1 MMIKNV
7 LILEDNI
14 KTLQA
19 LQKAIEEQY
28 GSLVKVYAVSTY
40 REACLQAIQS
50 SIDVFV
56 LDIILKPKENG
67 DTSGL
72 RFAQELRN
80 NMRYVLTPI
89 FFLTT
94 LSDPGNQ
101 ALHTVH
107 CFDYLEKPFPPQKAA
122 ELVGKALGFF
132 QINCQSTQITLRKDG
147 ILYVLDISD
156 ILYVRINHHVLNIQ
170 LKNDLLSIP
179 NRTLKQ
185 FLKAVHRDTFLQ
197 CDRSTAVNY
206 QYIQQIDPVNR
217 YISLK
222 GTDMVIDISMYYM
235 KKVLKGFRGV

>member
-80 NMRYVLTPI
+80 NMGYVLTPI
-89 FFLTT
+89 IFLTT
-94 LSDPGNQ
+94 LSDPVTRLCIQ
-101 ALHTVH
+101 CIALIIWKNHFH
-107 CFDYLEKPFPPQKAA
+107 LKRQPS
-122 ELVGKALGFF
+122 LWGKRWGFF
-132 QINCQSTQITLRKDG
+132 R
-147 ILYVLDISD
+147 
-156 ILYVRINHHVLNIQ
+156 
-170 LKNDLLSIP
+170 
-179 NRTLKQ
+179 
-185 FLKAVHRDTFLQ
+185 
-197 CDRSTAVNY
+197 
-206 QYIQQIDPVNR
+206 
-217 YISLK
+217 
-222 GTDMVIDISMYYM
+222 
-235 KKVLKGFRGV
+235 

>member
-89 FFLTT
+89 IFLTT

-101 ALHTVH
+101 ALH
-107 CFDYLEKPFPPQKAA
+107 
-122 ELVGKALGFF
+122 
-132 QINCQSTQITLRKDG
+132 
-147 ILYVLDISD
+147 
-156 ILYVRINHHVLNIQ
+156 
-170 LKNDLLSIP
+170 LSLI
-179 NRTLKQ
+179 
-185 FLKAVHRDTFLQ
+185 H
-197 CDRSTAVNY
+197 
-206 QYIQQIDPVNR
+206 I
-217 YISLK
+217 
-222 GTDMVIDISMYYM
+222 
-235 KKVLKGFRGV
+235 